1 MDIIKICILI
11 SSLSFFVYVFSYF
24 TSPYMKTE
32 FKRFGLERIALLTVV
47 LQLMG
52 ALGLII
58 GLRFN
63 PILIISSLGLAVL
76 MFAGLIV
83 RIRLRDS
90 LWISLPAL
98 FYMGLNA
105 YIFFLAIN

>member
-1 MDIIKICILI
+1 
-11 SSLSFFVYVFSYF
+11 
-24 TSPYMKTE
+24 MKTE